1 MTSIKKV
8 SSKTLAFAIVASLA
22 GASSAVQAAN
32 TGNLT
37 VTASVSATCDFVTSA
52 AVIFGAAIPDQNKD
66 AAGSVNWNCTETT
79 TATVFMGPGSSGD
92 VNARLMQGDTTAG
105 TLGYQLYTDSGR
117 TIPWTNATGV
127 GITGTGYTPAGTG
140 LPVYGRVLAAGFGS
154 AIPDA
159 YTDTVLVTIT
169 L

>member
-1 MTSIKKV
+1 MTSIKNI
-8 SSKTLAFAIVASLA
+8 SSKALALAIVTSLA
-22 GASSAVQAAN
+22 GASFAVQAAN

-52 AVIFGAAIPDQNKD
+52 PVLFGAAIPDQNKD

-92 VNARLMQGDTTAG
+92 VNARLMQGDATAG

-127 GITGTGYTPAGTG
+127 GILAPDTLPRAPAF
-140 LPVYGRVLAAGFGS
+140 PC
-154 AIPDA
+154 
-159 YTDTVLVTIT
+159 TDVC
-169 L
+169 